1 MEIRA
6 QTVLGVRHLWS
17 VVSGEDPKLD
27 AATHPDKLEEW
38 LVKDKEAHAQL
49 MLTLKDKPLS
59 GVLYST
65 TSAEVWK
72 KLSE

>member
-17 VVSGEDPKLD
+17 VISGEDLKPD
-27 AATHPDKLEEW
+27 AATQPDKLEEW
-38 LVKDKEAHAQL
+38 LAKDKEAHAQL
-49 MLTLKDKPLS
+49 TLTLKDEPLS
-59 GVLYST
+59 EVLYSI
-65 TSAEVWK
+65 TSTEVWK